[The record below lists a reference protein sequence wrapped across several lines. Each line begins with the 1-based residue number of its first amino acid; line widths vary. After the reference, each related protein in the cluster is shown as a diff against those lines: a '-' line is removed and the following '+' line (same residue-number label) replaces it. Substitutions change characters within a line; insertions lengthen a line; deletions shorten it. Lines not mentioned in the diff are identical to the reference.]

1 MEPLND
7 QELDAFL
14 REWQAPL
21 APSSLEEK
29 FFPSVHSAPW
39 WRWLVNGTIRI
50 PVPAAIAAAAI
61 LLVAVFAGI
70 WNRRPAGPPSR
81 EVRFA
86 DVQPVNQL
94 QPRIIRRSS
103 HDGK

>member
-14 REWQAPL
+14 REWQAPP
-21 APSSLEEK
+21 APPSLEEK

-39 WRWLVNGTIRI
+39 WCWVVNGTIRI
-50 PVPAAIAAAAI
+50 PVPAAIAVVAI
-61 LLVAVFAGI
+61 LLVAALAGV
-70 WNRRPAGPPSR
+70 WNRRPTAPPSR

-86 DVQPVNQL
+86 DFQPVNQL
-94 QPRIIRRSS
+94 QPRIIRRS
-103 HDGK
+103 HEGN